1 MGAFWH
7 ESVSALQIPERCLDA
22 PAFVV
27 KLTEQQRR
35 ELVCGKVGDYG
46 FVHALFDRKSDH
58 T

>member
-1 MGAFWH
+1 MLLLRPFSDVCVY
-7 ESVSALQIPERCLDA
+7 ES
-22 PAFVV
+22 VV